1 MVKDIVP
8 WICSWRD
15 VLGLQA
21 QSSHKESAGC
31 SVGFGS
37 MPHEAI
43 FTIPAVLR
51 KLFDILRDREPCCP
65 WDKADC
71 SFWQHVPHPTTPADS
86 AHGEQISLPCH
97 SALHYSWT
105 EYAPNVTVGTPSL
118 WAGTWHFTS
127 ENRPPLEVNPRPKS
141 VGEDHQG
148 QLQALSSTFILQR
161 GQKMGHSRIA
171 STWNR
176 GSWGVKWV

>member
-1 MVKDIVP
+1 MHEVHLFPKLQPFSISNDETNYLLLVVGPGVGVVCRRRAPASLKGRQPQSYPQGKHGLNTAMVKDIIP

-21 QSSHKESAGC
+21 QSSHKESSGC

-43 FTIPAVLR
+43 FPIPAVLR

-71 SFWQHVPHPTTPADS
+71 SFWQHVPHPTSPADS
-86 AHGEQISLPCH
+86 AHSEQISLPCH
-97 SALHYSWT
+97 SALRCS
-105 EYAPNVTVGTPSL
+105 
-118 WAGTWHFTS
+118 
-127 ENRPPLEVNPRPKS
+127 
-141 VGEDHQG
+141 
-148 QLQALSSTFILQR
+148 
-161 GQKMGHSRIA
+161 
-171 STWNR
+171 
-176 GSWGVKWV
+176 